1 MNKINN
7 RNKREENVDNKTG
20 KVFEVDLWA
29 RCWMSWW
36 SCFIKLKLFQTF
48 IIRNI
53 QHTNNISLAMSNIQQ
68 IPGTKSNV

>member
-29 RCWMSWW
+29 RCWMIQAWAGE
-36 SCFIKLKLFQTF
+36 LFYKTK
-48 IIRNI
+48 IISNFYNS
-53 QHTNNISLAMSNIQQ
+53 QHPTYQQ
-68 IPGTKSNV
+68 Y

>member
-29 RCWMSWW
+29 RCWM
-36 SCFIKLKLFQTF
+36 
-48 IIRNI
+48 I
-53 QHTNNISLAMSNIQQ
+53 QA
-68 IPGTKSNV
+68 